1 MNKYFEIQTSKVV
14 SSYGGIGSIIETP
27 QGALK
32 IENFDQWPFVIKA
45 LHENEEYEIHDKRL
59 LKRLRYHFPRLKG
72 FFQVPTN
79 TANRNNRQEPAEK
92 KCFLISAEYFPQ
104 WWYCPQCKRFK
115 TLYVWW
121 HLWKETKEKYD
132 VKEYLFQ
139 FIKPKCFSCYEKKLQ
154 KKRKSGK
161 RKPFFRH
168 YELEQVRFI
177 MTSPHGNIRD
187 IPWDKWPGAEKSVRE
202 EDGTY
207 RSIWLDLE
215 NPCCDNPDLRY
226 IRSSKFADLIGVRIK
241 CENCKKYNTLE
252 GLFSLR
258 VGVELYKPVIRSST
272 SVYYPLIINSI
283 FLPTREI
290 EERDK
295 DAIKEWI
302 SDGEDAAFC
311 FKALRKKYTLETIEI
326 FIKSEREND
335 FEPEILYRKKEYN
348 FLINPQM
355 TGEKDS
361 NDFSIESQDISLLK
375 KYGIGHLLKL
385 KRIKLVTVQTAYT
398 RQEPYDKD
406 LFLKNNE
413 ESNQIKFK
421 YTSKWGKKTE
431 YLPAIESYGEGIF
444 ISFDPGKLERWFE
457 VCRRDNESYRE
468 RIKKIQENSQQNSYI
483 VKNRFNN
490 LKYLAKFMLIHTLSH
505 LLIKEF
511 EFLVGYPATSL
522 NERLFVDGDKMQGV
536 LIYTVAGAEGSYGGL
551 ISQAHPTQIEKLM
564 KSALFRAKDC
574 ASDPVCYNS
583 EEQGI
588 GGLNMAACY
597 SCVLLPEIACEEFNC
612 FLDRAL
618 LVDKEFGYFEGKFN
632 N

>member
-32 IENFDQWPFVIKA
+32 IENFDQWPFVKKA
-45 LHENEEYEIHDKRL
+45 LHENDKYEIQDQRL
-59 LKRLRYHFPRLKG
+59 LKRLRFHFPRLKG
-72 FFQVPTN
+72 FFRIPIN
-79 TANRNNRQEPAEK
+79 TAHYRKRNEPADMK
-92 KCFLISAEYFPQ
+92 SLISAKYFPY
-104 WWYCPQCKRFK
+104 WWYCPKCKRFRP
-115 TLYVWW
+115 LDVWW
-121 HLWKETKEKYD
+121 KDWKDTLKKFNMKIEME
-132 VKEYLFQ
+132 Q
-139 FIKPKCFSCYEKKLQ
+139 FIKPKCFSCYEKELKKKGIPGK
-154 KKRKSGK
+154 KKRFS
-161 RKPFFRH
+161 RH

-177 MTSPHGNIRD
+177 MTSLHGNIKD
-187 IPWDKWPGAEKSVRE
+187 IPWDKWPGAEKNVKE
-202 EDGTY
+202 EDGSY
-207 RSIWLDLE
+207 RVIKLDPE
-215 NPCCDNPDLRY
+215 NPCCDKPDLRY
-226 IRSSKFADLIGVRIK
+226 IRSSKFVDLLGVRIK
-241 CENCKKYNTLE
+241 CENCKKFNTLE

-258 VGVELYKPVIRSST
+258 FGLFKPVIRSST

-290 EERDK
+290 KERDK
-295 DAIKEWI
+295 DAIEGWV
-302 SDGEDAAFC
+302 SDGLDAAFC
-311 FKALRKKYTLETIEI
+311 FKALRKKYALETIET
-326 FIKSEREND
+326 FIKLEREND

-355 TGEKDS
+355 TGEKDL
-361 NDFSIESQDISLLK
+361 NNFSIERQDTSSLN
-375 KYGIGHLLKL
+375 KYGIDHLLKL

-406 LFLKNNE
+406 LFLKNDE
-413 ESNQIKFK
+413 ETNAIKFR
-421 YTSKWGKKTE
+421 YTSKWRKQTE

-444 ISFDPGKLERWFE
+444 ISFNPDKLERWFE
-457 VCRRDNESYRE
+457 VCHSDNESYRE

-490 LKYLAKFMLIHTLSH
+490 LKYLAKFILIHTLSH

-522 NERLFVDGDKMQGV
+522 NERLFVDEEKMQGV

-551 ISQAHPTQIEKLM
+551 ISQVHPTQIEKLLE
-564 KSALFRAKDC
+564 SALFRAKDC

-612 FLDRAL
+612 FLDRAI
-618 LVDKEFGYFEGKFN
+618 LVDNEFGYFGEKYKK
-632 N
+632 